1 MKYIQAA
8 DIHFDM
14 PFRTISTRAN
24 LGQQRRIDQREA
36 FKKVIEYAKENKVDY
51 LFLCGDIYEDKYV
64 RESTVIYTNNL
75 YKEIPETKV
84 IIVPGNHDPRIK
96 NCYYNTFKFA
106 DNVKVLTNELQVL
119 SDQINGEEID
129 IYGYGFNDFHMD
141 DNKYKDISDIDES
154 KINIFISHGD
164 DEGDEEYN
172 AIDLSNSNLKK
183 MDLILLGHIHK
194 RDEYYAGSLCS
205 LGFDEPGEHGF
216 YIGEITKTKKTREF
230 VRADGKEF
238 VNTELDVS
246 NINDE
251 DELVEKI
258 NSYNEENKY
267 YEIHLVGN
275 RKFSIDVDMNILN
288 KNIIKVKDNTELSN
302 EIELKPNDKTLT
314 GIFVKKLNE
323 KLEAGEVTKEEYDK
337 MLEGLLESLK

>member
-1 MKYIQAA
+1 
-8 DIHFDM
+8 
-14 PFRTISTRAN
+14 
-24 LGQQRRIDQREA
+24 
-36 FKKVIEYAKENKVDY
+36 
-51 LFLCGDIYEDKYV
+51 
-64 RESTVIYTNNL
+64 
-75 YKEIPETKV
+75 
-84 IIVPGNHDPRIK
+84 
-96 NCYYNTFKFA
+96 
-106 DNVKVLTNELQVL
+106 
-119 SDQINGEEID
+119 
-129 IYGYGFNDFHMD
+129 
-141 DNKYKDISDIDES
+141 
-154 KINIFISHGD
+154 
-164 DEGDEEYN
+164 
-172 AIDLSNSNLKK
+172 

-216 YIGEITKTKKTREF
+216 YYGEITKKSGKLESKREF
-230 VRADGKEF
+230 VRADSKEF

-258 NSYNEENKY
+258 NLYNEENKY
-267 YEIHLVGN
+267 YELHLVGS
-275 RKFSIDVDMNILN
+275 RKFSIDIDMNIIN
-288 KNIIKVKDNTELSN
+288 KNIIKIKDDTELSK

>member
-1 MKYIQAA
+1 
-8 DIHFDM
+8 
-14 PFRTISTRAN
+14 
-24 LGQQRRIDQREA
+24 
-36 FKKVIEYAKENKVDY
+36 
-51 LFLCGDIYEDKYV
+51 
-64 RESTVIYTNNL
+64 
-75 YKEIPETKV
+75 
-84 IIVPGNHDPRIK
+84 
-96 NCYYNTFKFA
+96 
-106 DNVKVLTNELQVL
+106 
-119 SDQINGEEID
+119 
-129 IYGYGFNDFHMD
+129 
-141 DNKYKDISDIDES
+141 
-154 KINIFISHGD
+154 
-164 DEGDEEYN
+164 
-172 AIDLSNSNLKK
+172 

-230 VRADGKEF
+230 VRADSKEF